1 MRKTFDLD
9 KQTLDSF
16 NVLVYGVPNTGKTYF
31 LGDALREERKV
42 GAVKFLNI
50 AGEDGSLTLS
60 GMGLGDVGEHID
72 TAQDLK
78 DFVAQ
83 WSKTPLQALAVDSLL
98 ALSAKVIQAR
108 VGDRLP
114 SLKGEGNE
122 WGDVH
127 WAMASLVSSLRTC
140 AKYVICTAP
149 ADREQDPI
157 KGTKYIAPMLPGR
170 QAREI
175 LGRFDFVGYMA
186 ATILNKKARW
196 TLSFAPSEEVATRQR
211 VPSPLLNEI
220 VIPQGGGG
228 WAAFKSAITDTF
240 KGA

>member
-1 MRKTFDLD
+1 MRRPFDLD
-9 KQTLDSF
+9 KQRLESF
-16 NVLVYGVPNTGKTYF
+16 NLLIYGVPNTGKTYF
-31 LGDALREERKV
+31 LGDALREEAKI
-42 GAVKFLNI
+42 GPVKFLNV
-50 AGEDGSLTLS
+50 AGEDGALSLV
-60 GMGLGDVGEHID
+60 GMGLGDIGENIE

-78 DFVAQ
+78 DFVIQYTKA
-83 WSKTPLQALAVDSLL
+83 PLQALGVDSLL
-98 ALSAKVIQAR
+98 ALSTKVIQAR

-127 WAMASLVSSLRTC
+127 WAMAALVASLRGC
-140 AKYVICTAP
+140 AKYVICTCP
-149 ADREQDPI
+149 ADRESDPI

-186 ATILNKKARW
+186 ATVLNKKARW
-196 TLSFAPSEEVATRQR
+196 TLSFAPTEEVATRQR
-211 VPSPLLNEI
+211 VPTPLLNEI

-228 WAAFKSAITDTF
+228 WLAFKTAVTN
-240 KGA
+240 ALL